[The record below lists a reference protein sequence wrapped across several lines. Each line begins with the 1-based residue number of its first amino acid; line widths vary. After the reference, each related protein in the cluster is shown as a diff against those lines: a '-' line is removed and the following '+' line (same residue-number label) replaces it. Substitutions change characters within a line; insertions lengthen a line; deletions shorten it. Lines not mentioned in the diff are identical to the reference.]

1 MLETSRV
8 FTLIRTALTCVALAM
23 VFTASSRGQTN
34 EPPED
39 PGFLRLFQ
47 EIERLAEGASGKVG
61 VAVKHIETGRQL
73 ILNGEERFPMASTY
87 KVPIAVQLLTRVDRG
102 EITLQDMIELA
113 PEDLHPGSGTLT
125 NLLDDPGVIL
135 SVQNLME
142 LMLLI
147 SDNSAT
153 DLVLHTAGGAEAV
166 NARMAQLDIDGLSLD
181 RPTSLLIADYLGV
194 RDVPDDGRIGI
205 DDFRELADSVSD
217 STRKVAAEAFAA
229 DLRDTSTP
237 VAMAELLEALWN
249 GEALSEHSTE
259 LLLDALQRVETGV
272 GRIRGVLPPRTK
284 VGHKTGTIGKTTN
297 DVGYIYLPDEAGHVI
312 TVVFVKDSELEVP
325 EREQVIAQIARAVYD
340 YFLFN
345 P

>member
-1 MLETSRV
+1 
-8 FTLIRTALTCVALAM
+8 
-23 VFTASSRGQTN
+23 
-34 EPPED
+34 
-39 PGFLRLFQ
+39 
-47 EIERLAEGASGKVG
+47 
-61 VAVKHIETGRQL
+61 
-73 ILNGEERFPMASTY
+73 
-87 KVPIAVQLLTRVDRG
+87 
-102 EITLQDMIELA
+102 
-113 PEDLHPGSGTLT
+113 
-125 NLLDDPGVIL
+125 
-135 SVQNLME
+135 
-142 LMLLI
+142 
-147 SDNSAT
+147 
-153 DLVLHTAGGAEAV
+153 
-166 NARMAQLDIDGLSLD
+166 
-181 RPTSLLIADYLGV
+181 LGV

-217 STRKVAAEAFAA
+217 STREVAAEAFAA